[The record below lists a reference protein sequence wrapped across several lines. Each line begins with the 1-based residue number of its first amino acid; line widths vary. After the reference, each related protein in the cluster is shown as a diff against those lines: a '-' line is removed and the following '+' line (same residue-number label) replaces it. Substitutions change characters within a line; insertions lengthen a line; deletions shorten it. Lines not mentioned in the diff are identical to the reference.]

1 MANISKLNVQGTA
14 YNLRDAAS
22 MHYIGHTTTKIVP
35 TGETSPTGA
44 DITIGGATVKAVAND
59 YVTSGESNL
68 NYIFNGTSW
77 DALSEVVAEADV
89 QDVTVAGVSVLD
101 TSDHTA
107 KIVVA
112 TASDAATP
120 KFGVVQTGANI
131 TNTNGVISVK
141 DASDTVKGVVQ
152 LSTAIPATGAVDTKA
167 ATEKAVA
174 DAIGDA
180 TITVSGTGVTTQTFT
195 TNQSADATITVDVPI
210 KEIKVNDT
218 ALVPDASQSVN
229 IEIPTDSMTFKGT
242 VGDTEAPTSATE
254 ADVPVNGSAKVGDAY
269 KVVTDGNY
277 ANNTIAAK
285 VGDLLVCLTKTSGAN
300 TWVLIPSGDD
310 VDVTSVAASTG
321 LTTASG
327 SAITT
332 KGTIKLDLTSETAL
346 ADTATAPTTTADSG
360 RVFAVALDAAG
371 HPAVNIV
378 PGALADVVDGASTTS
393 AVTGI
398 SNTSTAGASSVMGG
412 HVGSTAAGEDAD
424 TLYLDAI
431 YFTSDSTVVNYTAP
445 TP

>member
-22 MHYIGHTTTKIVP
+22 MHYIGHTTTEIVP
-35 TGETSPTGA
+35 GTTGA
-44 DITIGGATVKAVAND
+44 DITIGVATVTAVVND
-59 YVTSGESNL
+59 YVTSGDANL

-101 TSDHTA
+101 TRDHTA

-112 TASDAATP
+112 TASDDANPA
-120 KFGVVQTGANI
+120 FGVVKTGANI
-131 TNTNGVISVK
+131 TNTNGVISVA
-141 DASDTVKGVVQ
+141 DADANTKGVVQ

-242 VGDTEAPTSATE
+242 VGDTEAPTSATV

-332 KGTIKLDLTSETAL
+332 TGTIKLDLTSETAL
-346 ADTATAPTTTADSG
+346 ADTATVPTTTADSG

-378 PGALADVVDGASTTS
+378 PGALEDVVAGASTTS

-398 SNTSTAGASSVMGG
+398 SNTSSAGASSVMGG
-412 HVGSTAAGEDAD
+412 HVGDGVSTGDSD

-431 YFTSDSTVVNYTAP
+431 YFTADNTVVNYTEP